1 MRKEE
6 IRTEKLFASVSYPDG
21 KMLKVYQVIS
31 ADELKKLAKMVE
43 QDRFAFSNI
52 AQAISAN

>member
-1 MRKEE
+1 MKDKE

-43 QDRFAFSNI
+43 LDKFAFSNV